1 MDFWSCI
8 MSWPSGTVKIDETEP
23 SLSKEIFMTKKSL
36 RKGILAIVLSTVMAA
51 MSACGG
57 AAGTADKT
65 VQTADTTD
73 SVTADA
79 AESGAGTDAV
89 NASGTD
95 SANPSGTDGTSAAA
109 GAATVNLRYT
119 PITSDLTTFKSGDIY
134 QRWTAGQSV
143 MVKADGESVE
153 ISGKA
158 PGIACEGTDISI
170 TSAGTY
176 IFEGNLN
183 GTITVNAGEKAKVRL
198 ILNGF
203 EITSSDGP
211 AIRILEN
218 DRVTISLE
226 DGTENVVTD
235 SETYSDETFSAA
247 LFSKADLI
255 FNGTGKLKVNGNH
268 SDAIASKDDL
278 RIVSGTYVIN
288 AVDDGLVGK
297 DRLKIKDGKFSI
309 TSGGDALKTT
319 NTEKADRGFVYIANG
334 TFKLTSGDESI
345 DAATSI
351 RIDDGDFT
359 ILTGDG
365 SSNAVRTSSEQG
377 FGAQGG
383 PGGMEFGHGG
393 FLGGMPDM
401 SGEKPSDFR
410 GEMPDDSDHPFR
422 QEAGRD
428 ERGFGGR
435 GSEEAGTLSGS
446 IDENSVGTDSVV
458 PTKMSADQIKGD
470 SNADAAFVTYKTSE
484 SADSVVYT
492 TILDA
497 EEMAGNAVSG
507 GFMNTTAEA
516 DNSVTFTTIQD
527 AEEMAG
533 NAVSG
538 GFMKLASE
546 ESQTDDTSGLSEE
559 EAAAAA
565 AMADEYDDTD
575 TADTIATAKG
585 IKCEGVLEIRG
596 GTFAIDTED
605 DALNGGYQ
613 VIISGGTLTIK
624 AGDDGIHADD
634 KIDISGGETTIENSY
649 EGLEA
654 VNINISGGNTSVT
667 ASDDGVNAAGGA
679 ISSTT
684 SAGAN
689 GSDKSSGDGAS
700 NSSEAGA
707 IGNDNIASGADS
719 GAEDAGATGD
729 NKTVDGAAS
738 GTEDAGA
745 TGNDRPA
752 GGPDMS
758 GEEAGPHGA
767 PPMSGD
773 GTDAA
778 GNESVPSGDP
788 NGMRGMGGM
797 GGMFEESSG
806 YLTITGGKLYV
817 NSGGDGLD
825 ANTDIKQTGGE
836 VVVEGPT
843 DNGNGS
849 LDYGNSYKMSGG
861 TLTAT
866 GSSGML
872 QSISEDSKSYA
883 VTVLFS
889 DNVAVGTTISL
900 RTSGS
905 KKIASLE
912 TTKVTETFQFAGDGL
927 KKGGTYKLYC
937 DDEEICTITLTGK
950 VTTVDDSG
958 TETSVSGMMMGRG
971 HVRN

>member
-1 MDFWSCI
+1 
-8 MSWPSGTVKIDETEP
+8 
-23 SLSKEIFMTKKSL
+23 MTKKSL
-36 RKGILAIVLSTVMAA
+36 RKGILAIVLSAVMAA

-57 AAGTADKT
+57 TAGTADNT
-65 VQTADTTD
+65 TQTANTTD

-79 AESGAGTDAV
+79 AEGGAGTDTA
-89 NASGTD
+89 NATGTD
-95 SANPSGTDGTSAAA
+95 STNTSGADSTSAAA
-109 GAATVNLRYT
+109 GAAVNLRYSA
-119 PITSDLTTFKSGDIY
+119 ITSDLTTFKSGDIY

-143 MVKADGESVE
+143 LVKADGESVE
-153 ISGKA
+153 FSGKA
-158 PGIACEGTDISI
+158 PGISCEGTDISI

-176 IFEGNLN
+176 VFEGNLN

-198 ILNGF
+198 VLNGF

-247 LFSKADLI
+247 LYSKADLI
-255 FNGTGKLKVNGNH
+255 FNGTGKLKVNANH

-297 DRLKIKDGKFSI
+297 DRLKIKDGTFSI

-359 ILTGDG
+359 ILTGEG
-365 SSNAVRTSSEQG
+365 SSNAARTNSEQG

-393 FLGGMPDM
+393 FPGGMPDM
-401 SGEKPSDFR
+401 SGEKPDDFL
-410 GEMPDDSDHPFR
+410 GEMPDDSDHPLR
-422 QEAGRD
+422 RD
-428 ERGFGGR
+428 SDRNEQGFGGR
-435 GSEEAGTLSGS
+435 SPEEAGTLSGS
-446 IDENSVGTDSVV
+446 TDESSTGADSAV
-458 PTKMSADQIKGD
+458 PTKMSAKQGGRY
-470 SNADAAFVTYKTSE
+470 STADAAFMTYKTSE
-484 SADSVVYT
+484 SAASVISA
-492 TILDA
+492 TIQDA
-497 EEMAGNAVSG
+497 EEMAGNSVDG
-507 GFMNTTAEA
+507 IMNTTAEA
-516 DNSVTFTTIQD
+516 GKSVTYTTIQD

-546 ESQTDDTSGLSEE
+546 ESQTDDTSGISEE

-596 GTFAIDTED
+596 GKFAIDTED

-613 VIISGGTLTIK
+613 VIISGGTLAIK

-634 KIDISGGETTIENSY
+634 KIDISGGEITIEDSY

-667 ASDDGVNAAGGA
+667 ASDDGVNAAGGV

-684 SAGAN
+684 SAGTTGDNKAA
-689 GSDKSSGDGAS
+689 GGAVSGTEG
-700 NSSEAGA
+700 
-707 IGNDNIASGADS
+707 
-719 GAEDAGATGD
+719 AGATGD
-729 NKTVDGAAS
+729 NKTASGAAS
-738 GTEDAGA
+738 GTEDASA
-745 TGNDRPA
+745 TGRDKTA

-758 GEEAGPHGA
+758 GENAGPQGGPPMSGENA
-767 PPMSGD
+767 GPQGGPPMSGD
-773 GTDAA
+773 RTDVA
-778 GNESVPSGDP
+778 GNGSDPVGEP
-788 NGMRGMGGM
+788 NGMRDMGGM

-836 VVVEGPT
+836 VIVEGPT

-900 RTSGS
+900 RTSGGT
-905 KKIASLE
+905 KIASLE

-937 DDEEICTITLTGK
+937 NDEEICTITLTGK

-958 TETSVSGMMMGRG
+958 AETSVSGMMMGRG
-971 HVRN
+971 HVRS

>member
-8 MSWPSGTVKIDETEP
+8 MSWPFGTVKMDETEP
-23 SLSKEIFMTKKSL
+23 SFSKEIFMTKKSL

-57 AAGTADKT
+57 TAGTAEKT
-65 VQTADTTD
+65 MQAADISD
-73 SVTADA
+73 SVTAGA
-79 AESGAGTDAV
+79 TENGAGTDAANV
-89 NASGTD
+89 SGTD

-109 GAATVNLRYT
+109 GAAPVNLRYT

-297 DRLKIKDGKFSI
+297 DRLKVKDGTFSI

-393 FLGGMPDM
+393 FPGGMP
-401 SGEKPSDFR
+401 GEKPSDFR

-422 QEAGRD
+422 QESGRD

-446 IDENSVGTDSVV
+446 TDENSVGTDSVV

-484 SADSVVYT
+484 SADSVVY
-492 TILDA
+492 
-497 EEMAGNAVSG
+497 
-507 GFMNTTAEA
+507 
-516 DNSVTFTTIQD
+516 TTIQD

-634 KIDISGGETTIENSY
+634 KIDISGGEITIENSY

-667 ASDDGVNAAGGA
+667 ASDDGVNAAGGS

-684 SAGAN
+684 S
-689 GSDKSSGDGAS
+689 
-700 NSSEAGA
+700 
-707 IGNDNIASGADS
+707 
-719 GAEDAGATGD
+719 AGATGD

-738 GTEDAGA
+738 GTEDADTNGNDNTASGAASGTEEAGA

-773 GTDAA
+773 GTDVA

-836 VVVEGPT
+836 VIVEGPT

-900 RTSGS
+900 RTSSG

-958 TETSVSGMMMGRG
+958 AETSVSGMMMGRG
-971 HVRN
+971 HVRS